1 LPASDHPAKSAF
13 ETAFFAPAACRAW
26 LDLRQGSLTSGRPP
40 RSSAGSEE
48 FNSTRQ
54 FPKWEHPACL
64 TTIPVR
70 IRIIK
75 TKAEYEAALARIE
88 KLMDAAPNTAQG
100 DELELLSLLVHDYEE
115 KKFPI
120 DKPDPVAAIRFR
132 MEQQGLAPRDLVPL
146 LGSRSRVS
154 EVLSGRRSLS
164 LKMIRALVAGLR
176 IPAELLLGEPG
187 RA

>member
-1 LPASDHPAKSAF
+1 
-13 ETAFFAPAACRAW
+13 
-26 LDLRQGSLTSGRPP
+26 
-40 RSSAGSEE
+40 
-48 FNSTRQ
+48 
-54 FPKWEHPACL
+54 
-64 TTIPVR
+64 
-70 IRIIK
+70 
-75 TKAEYEAALARIE
+75 
-88 KLMDAAPNTAQG
+88 MDAAPNTAQG

-115 KKFPI
+115 KQFPI

-132 MEQQGLAPRDLVPL
+132 MEQQGLAPRNLVPL

-154 EVLSGRRSLS
+154 EVLSGRRGLS